1 MWSLRDHVRLRKD
14 RDSKLVSGKY
24 MLEWFIDLITSIIT
38 WVLALFGIDYAKI
51 GSAEGE
57 KHVEIMPHPEVIPDT
72 SARLP

>member
-1 MWSLRDHVRLRKD
+1 
-14 RDSKLVSGKY
+14 

>member
-38 WVLALFGIDYAKI
+38 WVLALFGIDYAKM
-51 GSAEGE
+51 E
-57 KHVEIMPHPEVIPDT
+57 KSEQTVELVPAVPVAPSE
-72 SARLP
+72 